1 MNIKH
6 VTSAAR
12 LRAIGVIVVG
22 VVLSAACQATGSDQP
37 SGGPA
42 PSGSSVVQGPV
53 PAAHYTRIT
62 LVRAGGIAGFR
73 DRVEV
78 DRSGAWT
85 ATDKAGKQKTGTL
98 TADQLDALV
107 AAAADPA
114 LSKEATREQKP
125 TQCADAFS
133 FVLTIDEFSVSYVDC
148 PSDADPPVAAKKVV
162 GVLAQAGAL

>member
-1 MNIKH
+1 VNTKR

-12 LRAIGVIVVG
+12 LRAIGVIAAS
-22 VVLSAACQATGSDQP
+22 VVLAAACQTTGSDQS
-37 SGGPA
+37 SGGPQ
-42 PSGSSVVQGPV
+42 PTSSSVAQGPV

-85 ATDKAGKQKTGTL
+85 TTDKTGRQKTGTL

-114 LSKEATREQKP
+114 LSKEATRGQKP
-125 TQCADAFS
+125 TQCNDAFS
-133 FVLTIDEFSVSYVDC
+133 YVLTIDDLSVSYVDC

-162 GVLAQAGAL
+162 GVLAQSGAL